1 MPVFPKALAVVT
13 DIEGTTTPI
22 SFVKDTLF
30 PYARSRRAPFL
41 AAQAGEAE
49 VAEALGAAAAMSG
62 VKASDLDALS
72 AIFRGWMDQDAKVQ
86 PLKDLQGLIWR
97 DGYRR
102 GDLRGAVFPDA
113 VDGLR
118 AWSAQGLKLAVYSSG
133 SVLAQK
139 LLFSTTRAGD
149 LALLFSAFFDT
160 TTGAKR
166 EPASYRKIAAALE
179 TPVDRIVFLSDVVEE
194 LDAAAAVGMM
204 AVQVVRPGEGTKA
217 GDHHP
222 VVGSFAE
229 LIVGEGAH
237 RKAGQGA

>member
-30 PYARSRRAPFL
+30 PYARRRLAPFI

-49 VAEALGAAAAMSG
+49 VAGVLGAAAAMSG

-72 AIFRGWMDQDAKVQ
+72 AVFMGWMDQDAKVQ

-118 AWSAQGLKLAVYSSG
+118 AWSARGLTLAVYSSG

-149 LALLFSAFFDT
+149 LALLFRAFFDT
-160 TTGAKR
+160 ATGAKR
-166 EPASYRKIAAALE
+166 EPASYRKIAAALD
-179 TPVDRIVFLSDVVEE
+179 TPEDAILFLSDVVEE
-194 LDAAAAVGMM
+194 LDAAAAAGTA
-204 AVQVVRPGEGTKA
+204 AVQVVRPGEGTQA
-217 GDHHP
+217 GDRHP

-229 LIVGEGAH
+229 LAVGEGAH